1 MNEHKRV
8 VLPPKSRLGTKLDTN
23 SAGIKKRS
31 IKERLGPIFNAEKQ
45 NCKIYELEDVDTS
58 VDYISEQ
65 DEISQ
70 EEKKLREGAIKTLD
84 LRNRLSKKEMCFS
97 ANTLRSSMCSQEKCK
112 PQMEGGTKETS
123 SLMITDSE
131 DNNHDEN
138 NTGVRTFVKKSKKSK
153 LKKEKKKK
161 EKRKEHKVSKLKPK
175 KVKTAK
181 QKRKKDAKKLHSK
194 HKTEDLETSKISLAA
209 KVADEREGELFSQNV
224 RKSNDAENSSLEIY
238 MQKMKEKKRK
248 KLHQTAKKKGES
260 SNLSLGNNSFDEK
273 DKTLETRQHK
283 FVPDDNTRTIELKK
297 TESQPSTKSSIKPV
311 NNESVK
317 RVLWVRI
324 TSDTC
329 FSLY

>member
-1 MNEHKRV
+1 
-8 VLPPKSRLGTKLDTN
+8 LDTN

-97 ANTLRSSMCSQEKCK
+97 ANTLRSSMCSQDKCK

-123 SLMITDSE
+123 SPMITDSE

-161 EKRKEHKVSKLKPK
+161 EK
-175 KVKTAK
+175 
-181 QKRKKDAKKLHSK
+181 
-194 HKTEDLETSKISLAA
+194 
-209 KVADEREGELFSQNV
+209 
-224 RKSNDAENSSLEIY
+224 
-238 MQKMKEKKRK
+238 
-248 KLHQTAKKKGES
+248 
-260 SNLSLGNNSFDEK
+260 
-273 DKTLETRQHK
+273 DK
-283 FVPDDNTRTIELKK
+283 
-297 TESQPSTKSSIKPV
+297 
-311 NNESVK
+311 
-317 RVLWVRI
+317 
-324 TSDTC
+324 
-329 FSLY
+329 